1 MQDTRSRTSARRRRS
16 VLRAVAYLLVIAGG
30 AAIGWCAAM
39 IVDGQIAQW
48 VARQQLEKTLSDAD
62 ASLKQPYLPL
72 ATRSLVTPD
81 NGTPLAELVIPRI
94 GLSVVVL
101 QGSDEHTLR
110 QGVGHIES
118 TPLPGESGNVGIA
131 GHRDSFFR
139 PLRNV
144 QVGDDI
150 MLQTPAGNV
159 HYRVSSYR
167 IVDPSEV
174 SVIHPTSDP
183 VLTLVTC
190 YPFYFVGAA
199 PDRFIVRAS
208 LVDDQRPARR
218 RPASADTR

>member
-1 MQDTRSRTSARRRRS
+1 MQDTRSRTSVRRRS
-16 VLRAVAYLLVIAGG
+16 GVLRAVAYLLVMAGG
-30 AAIGWCAAM
+30 AALGWCAAM
-39 IVDGQIAQW
+39 IADGQIAQW
-48 VARQQLEKTLSDAD
+48 VARQQLEQTLADSD
-62 ASLKQPYLPL
+62 SPTRPYLPL
-72 ATRSLVTPD
+72 AKRSPVTPE
-81 NGTPLAELVIPRI
+81 NGTPLAALSIPRI

-110 QGVGHIES
+110 LGVGHIES
-118 TPLPGESGNVGIA
+118 TPLPGEAGNVGIA

-150 MLQTPAGNV
+150 MLETPAGNV

-167 IVDPSEV
+167 IVSPNEV

-199 PDRFIVRAS
+199 PDRFVVRAN
-208 LVDDQRPARR
+208 LVDDR
-218 RPASADTR
+218 RPAGGQPASASTQ

>member
-1 MQDTRSRTSARRRRS
+1 MQDSRSRRPAKRRS
-16 VLRAVAYLLVIAGG
+16 GLLRVLAYLLVIAGG

-39 IVDGQIAQW
+39 IADGQIAQW

-62 ASLKQPYLPL
+62 SSSTHPYLPL
-72 ATRSLVTPD
+72 AKHSMVTPE
-81 NGTPLAELVIPRI
+81 NGTPLAELSIPRI

-118 TPLPGESGNVGIA
+118 TPLPGEAGNVGIA
-131 GHRDSFFR
+131 GHRDSYFR

-150 MLQTPAGNV
+150 MLETPAGSV

-167 IVDPSEV
+167 VVNPSEI

-190 YPFYFVGAA
+190 FPFYFVGAA
-199 PDRFIVRAS
+199 PDRFIVRAT
-208 LVDDQRPARR
+208 LVDDRRPARGQ
-218 RPASADTR
+218 PASADAQ

>member
-1 MQDTRSRTSARRRRS
+1 MQNTRSRTSAGRRS
-16 VLRAVAYLLVIAGG
+16 GFLRALAYLLVIAGG
-30 AAIGWCAAM
+30 AALGWCAAM
-39 IVDGQIAQW
+39 IADGHIAQW
-48 VARQQLEKTLSDAD
+48 VARQQLEKTLSDPD
-62 ASLKQPYLPL
+62 SLTQPYLPL
-72 ATRSLVTPD
+72 AQRSLVSPE
-81 NGTPLAELVIPRI
+81 NGTPLAELSIPRI

-101 QGSDEHTLR
+101 QGSDEQTLR

-150 MLQTPAGNV
+150 MLETPAGNV

-167 IVDPSEV
+167 IVSPSEV

-190 YPFYFVGAA
+190 FPFYFVGAA
-199 PDRFIVRAS
+199 PDRFIVRAN
-208 LVDDQRPARR
+208 LVDDRRPARGQA
-218 RPASADTR
+218 ASADAP

>member
-1 MQDTRSRTSARRRRS
+1 MQDTRSRTSARRRNGS
-16 VLRAVAYLLVIAGG
+16 LRAVAYLLVIAGG
-30 AAIGWCAAM
+30 AAIGWCAA
-39 IVDGQIAQW
+39 IIFDGQIAQW

-62 ASLKQPYLPL
+62 ANPPYLPL
-72 ATRSLVTPD
+72 AKRSLVPPE
-81 NGTPLAELVIPRI
+81 NGTPLAELSIPRI

-118 TPLPGESGNVGIA
+118 TPLPGESGNVGLA

-150 MLQTPAGNV
+150 MLETPAGNV

-167 IVDPSEV
+167 IVSPSEV

-199 PDRFIVRAS
+199 PDRFVVRAN
-208 LVDDQRPARR
+208 LV
-218 RPASADTR
+218 ADR

>member
-1 MQDTRSRTSARRRRS
+1 MQDTRSRTSARRRS
-16 VLRAVAYLLVIAGG
+16 GFLRAVAYLLVIAGG
-30 AAIGWCAAM
+30 AALGWCAAM
-39 IVDGQIAQW
+39 IADGQIAQW
-48 VARQQLEKTLSDAD
+48 VARQQLEKTLSDPD
-62 ASLKQPYLPL
+62 SLAPPYLPL
-72 ATRSLVTPD
+72 AKPSLVTPE
-81 NGTPLAELVIPRI
+81 NGTPLAALSIPRI

-118 TPLPGESGNVGIA
+118 TPLPGEAGNVGIA

-144 QVGDDI
+144 QIGDDI
-150 MLQTPAGNV
+150 MLETPAGNV

-167 IVDPSEV
+167 IVSPSEV

-199 PDRFIVRAS
+199 PDRFVVRAN
-208 LVDDQRPARR
+208 LVDDR
-218 RPASADTR
+218 RPAHGQAASADAP

>member
-1 MQDTRSRTSARRRRS
+1 MQDTRSRTSVRHGNRL
-16 VLRAVAYLLVIAGG
+16 LRCLAYLFVMAGG
-30 AAIGWCAAM
+30 AALGWYAAM
-39 IVDGQIAQW
+39 IADGQIAQW
-48 VARQQLEKTLSDAD
+48 VARQQLESTRSDGNT
-62 ASLKQPYLPL
+62 SLNQPYLPL
-72 ATRSLVTPD
+72 SKRSLVIPE
-81 NGTPLAELVIPRI
+81 NGTPLAELSIPRI

-118 TPLPGESGNVGIA
+118 TALPGESGNVGIA

-150 MLQTPAGNV
+150 MLETPAGNV

-167 IVDPSEV
+167 IVSPSEV

-199 PDRFIVRAS
+199 PDRFVVRAN
-208 LVDDQRPARR
+208 LVDDR
-218 RPASADTR
+218 

>member
-1 MQDTRSRTSARRRRS
+1 MQDIRGTRTARRGNRL
-16 VLRAVAYLLVIAGG
+16 LRWTAYLLVIAGG
-30 AAIGWCAAM
+30 AALGWCTAM
-39 IVDGQIAQW
+39 IADGQLTQW
-48 VARQQLEKTLSDAD
+48 VARQQLERTLSQPG
-62 ASLKQPYLPL
+62 ASVNQPYPPL
-72 ATRSLVTPD
+72 AKRSLVIPE
-81 NGTPLAELVIPRI
+81 NGTPLAELSIPRI

-110 QGVGHIES
+110 LGVGHIEG
-118 TPLPGESGNVGIA
+118 TPLPGESGNVAIA

-150 MLQTPAGNV
+150 MLETPAGNV

-167 IVDPSEV
+167 IVSPSEV

-183 VLTLVTC
+183 ALTLVTC

-199 PDRFIVRAS
+199 PDRFVVRAN
-208 LVDDQRPARR
+208 LVDDRPPSSSRGA
-218 RPASADTR
+218 PANAQ

>member
-1 MQDTRSRTSARRRRS
+1 MQDTRSRTSARRRNGS
-16 VLRAVAYLLVIAGG
+16 LRAFAYLLVIAGG

-48 VARQQLEKTLSDAD
+48 VARQQLEKALSDAD
-62 ASLKQPYLPL
+62 ASLNQPYLPL
-72 ATRSLVTPD
+72 ARRSLEPPA
-81 NGTPLAELVIPRI
+81 NGTPLAELSIPRI

-150 MLQTPAGNV
+150 MLETPAGNV

-167 IVDPSEV
+167 IVSPSEV
-174 SVIHPTSDP
+174 SVIHPTRDP

-199 PDRFIVRAS
+199 PDRFVVRAS
-208 LVDDQRPARR
+208 LVDDRRPARG
-218 RPASADTR
+218 RPASTPEP

>member
-1 MQDTRSRTSARRRRS
+1 MQSSSTTFARRGNRH
-16 VLRAVAYLLVIAGG
+16 LRWVAYLLVIAGG
-30 AAIGWCAAM
+30 ALLGWCAAM
-39 IVDGQIAQW
+39 IADGQIAQW
-48 VARQQLEKTLSDAD
+48 VARQQLEKTLSEPAGP
-62 ASLKQPYLPL
+62 LNRPYLPL
-72 ATRSLVTPD
+72 AKPSLVIPE
-81 NGTPLAELVIPRI
+81 NGTPLAELSIPRI

-144 QVGDDI
+144 QLGDDI
-150 MLQTPAGNV
+150 VLETPAGNV
-159 HYRVSSYR
+159 HYKVSSYH
-167 IVDPSEV
+167 IVSPSEV
-174 SVIHPTSDP
+174 SVISPTSDP

-199 PDRFIVRAS
+199 PDRFVVRAT
-208 LVDDQRPARR
+208 LVDDR
-218 RPASADTR
+218 RPPSPSPASTSAQ